1 MVKTV
6 NRILQSRVRQWIS
19 KNVHPEVRLLCSTQQ
34 FSSSDSSVK
43 IREKSGTDPAA
54 PTNRVD
60 QMSDVGSSQDS
71 FVQPQL
77 EKLYN
82 IWNESSGTAEISIL
96 KEKVANASKQ
106 FDKATREVTESRREL
121 DKNMLA
127 YDEVH
132 GRHGSMLRLRD
143 KWDNNDAM
151 EFAELV
157 GKEVQVRKEVERARE
172 NLRQAE
178 ENVGRWQDAMRK
190 RYHEEQIWQDKW
202 RVLGTYGEVG
212 RLKAIQDLINEKLP
226 ASGTNME
233 SGVRTES
240 GAKGRTHIIEN
251 NGENVPLSDENPLE
265 LDRNVEKA
273 VKNEPEIKVEEH
285 TNIDDRTTP
294 DNRDDITSGQNP
306 KLILQEEDRATHDCL
321 PDESIKPNRWIE
333 RAKVL
338 LKPLIRKMEKIDKRA
353 LVNVE
358 RTDDHLALSI
368 YSKETIEIH
377 LPSAFV
383 GAAVTATFF
392 IFASAMA
399 KR

>member
-6 NRILQSRVRQWIS
+6 KRILQSRVRQWMS
-19 KNVHPEVRLLCSTQQ
+19 NVHPEVRLLCSTQQ

-82 IWNESSGTAEISIL
+82 IWNESSGTAEISVL
-96 KEKVANASKQ
+96 KEKVAHASKQ
-106 FDKATREVTESRREL
+106 FDKSTRGVTESRREL

-157 GKEVQVRKEVERARE
+157 GKEVQVRKEVERTRE

-178 ENVGRWQDAMRK
+178 ENVGRWQVEHMDAMRK

-202 RVLGTYGEVG
+202 RVLGTYGTWVLIGLNSVVFLGSQFFHQKREVG

-226 ASGTNME
+226 ASVTNME
-233 SGVRTES
+233 SGVRNES
-240 GAKGRTHIIEN
+240 GTKDGTQIIEN
-251 NGENVPLSDENPLE
+251 HGENVPLIDEKPLE

-273 VKNEPEIKVEEH
+273 VKNEPETKVEEH
-285 TNIDDRTTP
+285 TNIDDRTTSGSI
-294 DNRDDITSGQNP
+294 DDITSDQSPN
-306 KLILQEEDRATHDCL
+306 LILQEEDRATNDYI
-321 PDESIKPNRWIE
+321 PDESIKLNRWIE

-338 LKPLIRKMEKIDKRA
+338 MKPLIRKMEKIDKRA
-353 LVNVE
+353 LVN
-358 RTDDHLALSI
+358 I
-368 YSKETIEIH
+368 
-377 LPSAFV
+377 
-383 GAAVTATFF
+383 
-392 IFASAMA
+392 
-399 KR
+399 